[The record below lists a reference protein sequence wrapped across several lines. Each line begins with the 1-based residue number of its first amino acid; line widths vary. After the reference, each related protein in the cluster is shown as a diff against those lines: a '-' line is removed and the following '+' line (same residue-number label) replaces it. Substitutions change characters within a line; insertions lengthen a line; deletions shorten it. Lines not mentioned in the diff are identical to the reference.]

1 MLVGWHGGFVTG
13 SSPEAVAQKP
23 TENTS
28 GYKLPAF
35 KSDRPRFCL
44 LEFPAGNGESRL
56 CLVAVDNSTL
66 FINLNSNRDLTERSE
81 RVEARKQSGLSEL
94 DSLFEVPVLSV
105 GSCVHR
111 ALSLTVSPLSGREKN
126 DPQVQAILEQDPT
139 ADSYELSVE
148 IEKFPFQGIGAG
160 GRVPTRV
167 GYKDLEGVLR
177 FDADPARAP
186 RISFAGDFEIRLSDT
201 TKLRAGSN
209 TEINLVIG
217 TRGTG
222 AGTFAAFSY
231 YGVVPESVFP
241 RLTIETNSDEN
252 GSRTKS
258 TFDVTHRC

>member
-1 MLVGWHGGFVTG
+1 MLVGWRGGLVTG
-13 SSPEAVAQKP
+13 SSPKAVAQTP
-23 TENTS
+23 TEKAS

-56 CLVAVDNSTL
+56 CLVAVDDSTL
-66 FINLNSNRDLTERSE
+66 YIDLNSNQDLTEKSE
-81 RVEARKQSGLSEL
+81 RIEARKQIGLSEL
-94 DSLFEVPVLSV
+94 NSLFEVPVLSI

-111 ALSLTVSPLSGREKN
+111 ALTLTVSPLGSREKN
-126 DPQVQAILEQDPT
+126 DPRIQAILKQDPT

-160 GRVPTRV
+160 GRVPARV

-201 TKLRAGSN
+201 TKLRVGSS

-241 RLTIETNSDEN
+241 RFTIETNSHES
-252 GSRTKS
+252 GSRTNS